1 MTEKNIVSATSASV
15 AIVAAH
21 PDDEVL
27 GCGGT
32 AARLAAEGC
41 AVHVLLMAD
50 GEAARTS
57 KAAAAVTREK
67 VAARGAAARRAG
79 AILGCASVELLTF
92 PDNRMDGLE
101 LLEVVQ
107 AVERFVDRHRPS
119 LLLTHHSSDMNVDH
133 RIVHEAVSVACRP
146 QPGHCVRE
154 LLFFEVPSS
163 TEWRP
168 RDAAAPFAP
177 DWFVD
182 ISASL
187 EKKLEAL
194 NAYATELRAFPH
206 PRSPAAVRAL
216 AQWRGASAGFA
227 AAEAFV
233 LGRKLLPAAG

>member
-1 MTEKNIVSATSASV
+1 MTEKPRASAAGTAV

-50 GEAARTS
+50 GEGARTA
-57 KAAAAVTREK
+57 KAASAATRK
-67 VAARGAAARRAG
+67 NVAARGAAARRAA
-79 AILGCASVELLTF
+79 AILGCASVELLAL
-92 PDNRMDGLE
+92 PDNRMDGVE

-107 AVERFVDRHRPS
+107 AVEQFVDRHRPS
-119 LLLTHHSSDMNVDH
+119 MVLTHHAGDVNVDH
-133 RIVHEAVSVACRP
+133 RVVHEAVVVACRP

-168 RDAAAPFAP
+168 PDVAAPFAP
-177 DWFVD
+177 SWFVD
-182 ISASL
+182 ISGTL
-187 EKKLEAL
+187 GRKLDAL

-206 PRSPAAVRAL
+206 PRSPEAVRAL

-233 LGRKLLPAAG
+233 LGRKLLPEAG

>member
-1 MTEKNIVSATSASV
+1 MTEKSTVPTPAGSV

-32 AARLAAEGC
+32 AARLAAEGR

-50 GEAARTS
+50 GEGARTGR
-57 KAAAAVTREK
+57 AAAGVAREK

-92 PDNRMDGLE
+92 PDNRMDAVE
-101 LLEVVQ
+101 LLEVAQ
-107 AVERFVDRHRPS
+107 AVEAFVDRHRPS
-119 LLLTHHSSDMNVDH
+119 LVLTHHCGDLNVDH

-177 DWFVD
+177 NWFVE
-182 ISASL
+182 ISGTL
-187 EKKLEAL
+187 QKKLDAL
-194 NAYATELRAFPH
+194 DAYATELREFPH

-216 AQWRGASAGFA
+216 AQWRGASAGFT

-233 LGRKLLPAAG
+233 LGRKLLPEAG

>member
-1 MTEKNIVSATSASV
+1 MTEKNVVAKPSGSV

-50 GEAARTS
+50 GEGARTG

-79 AILGCASVELLTF
+79 AILGCASVELLAF
-92 PDNRMDGLE
+92 PDNRMDGVE
-101 LLEVVQ
+101 LLDVVQ
-107 AVERFVDRHRPS
+107 AVEQFVDRHRPA
-119 LLLTHHSSDMNVDH
+119 LVLTHHSSDLNVDH

-177 DWFVD
+177 SWFVD
-182 ISASL
+182 ISGTL
-187 EKKLEAL
+187 GKKLDAL
-194 NAYATELRAFPH
+194 NAYATELRASPH
-206 PRSPAAVRAL
+206 PRSLEAVRAL

-233 LGRKLLPAAG
+233 LGRKLLPELG

>member
-1 MTEKNIVSATSASV
+1 MTEKPIVSATHPSV

-50 GEAARTS
+50 GEAARTG
-57 KAAAAVTREK
+57 KPAAAVTREK

-119 LLLTHHSSDMNVDH
+119 LMLTHHPGDMNVDH

-206 PRSPAAVRAL
+206 PRSLTAVRAL